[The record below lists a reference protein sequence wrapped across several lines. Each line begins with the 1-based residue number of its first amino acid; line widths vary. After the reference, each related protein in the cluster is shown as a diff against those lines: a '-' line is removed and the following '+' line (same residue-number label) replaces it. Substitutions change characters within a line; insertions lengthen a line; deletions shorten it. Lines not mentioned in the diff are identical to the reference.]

1 MRRYTNSV
9 NIRFEPIV
17 EKRMTDI
24 LERDTT
30 CQKQNWSK
38 SDLIRH
44 FTRVGIKQ
52 WEHNMRGNQ

>member
-52 WEHNMRGNQ
+52 WEHNMRGN

>member
-1 MRRYTNSV
+1 MRRYTNSL

-17 EKRMTDI
+17 EERMTDI

-30 CQKQNWSK
+30 CQRQNWSK
-38 SDLIRH
+38 SDLVRH

-52 WEHNMRGNQ
+52 WEHNMRGKK